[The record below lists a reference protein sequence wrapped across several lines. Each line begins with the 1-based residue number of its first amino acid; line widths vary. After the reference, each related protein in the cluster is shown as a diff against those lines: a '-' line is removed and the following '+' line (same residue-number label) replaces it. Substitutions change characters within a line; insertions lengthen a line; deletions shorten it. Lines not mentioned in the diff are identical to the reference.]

1 MLVLSWYDAALRL
14 GAATLLGGLIGL
26 ERERTTGFPRAAGL
40 RTLALVA
47 LGSCLMTLV
56 SAYGFAAFTSDAYA
70 KVNPTRIAAQV
81 ISGIGFLGAGA
92 ILLRRNVV
100 RGLTTAAAVWVVAG
114 LGLACG
120 TGFYVPAVI
129 TTAIGLIVLEALRPL
144 ERLLFPTQIV
154 YPVTLSLAR
163 DAPHAEVLASIY
175 ATLQRH
181 DTALAGLD
189 LRATPRGEDLELRC
203 RARTS
208 EYIYRALGELRAIPG
223 VVSLRAELRGQSER
237 AAREATSE

>member
-26 ERERTTGFPRAAGL
+26 ERERTTGFQRAAGL
-40 RTLALVA
+40 RTMALVA

-56 SAYGFAAFTSDAYA
+56 SAYGFAAFTSGAYA
-70 KVNPTRIAAQV
+70 RVDPTRIAAQV

-100 RGLTTAAAVWVVAG
+100 RGLTTAASVWVVAG

-144 ERLLFPTQIV
+144 ERWLFPVSDRI
-154 YPVTLSLAR
+154 S
-163 DAPHAEVLASIY
+163 
-175 ATLQRH
+175 RH
-181 DTALAGLD
+181 TV
-189 LRATPRGEDLELRC
+189 PR
-203 RARTS
+203 
-208 EYIYRALGELRAIPG
+208 P
-223 VVSLRAELRGQSER
+223 
-237 AAREATSE
+237 